1 MGYPERQTALEST
14 TLEKS
19 NLQSEIATLQLKS
32 KKMPQQII
40 LADFGLPSVAFFNV
54 QSYVRLFSSEC
65 MERVSTPNTV

>member
-54 QSYVRLFSSEC
+54 HSYVRLFSLEC
-65 MERVSTPNTV
+65 MERVSTPDTV